1 MGTARKPVLVR
12 SSRHRGTCRICRA
25 PYTYGD
31 LIMSASAHPASWVH
45 VWHLIHSSGVQ
56 CPGPVLHADDGPRC
70 VPHDRA
76 VYGTGQAAP
85 RPGPRR

>member
-1 MGTARKPVLVR
+1 MAAPRKPVLVR

-45 VWHLIHSSGVQ
+45 AEHLIHDTGVA
-56 CPGPVLHADDGPRC
+56 CPGPVLRGDAGARC
-70 VPHDRA
+70 VPHGKP
-76 VYGTGQAAP
+76 VYGTG
-85 RPGPRR
+85 RLGPGPRR